1 MTGSGMKIKG
11 TIKWIFAIHF
21 ILLSFNLYPQSNGP
35 GIIGKSFIAINASSA
50 DSIAQWYEEMF
61 GLKLLKAIKV
71 ADGSAHIRIE
81 GNEFLMVEII
91 EVKDSKVL
99 TDCKLQQDQSHLL
112 RGFFKAG
119 VFVRDVQKAEDY
131 FKAKGVAIKHSIFSD
146 KETATLSFVL
156 EDPNGNLLQFI
167 QSEGKQAK

>member
-1 MTGSGMKIKG
+1 MTGLSIQIKG
-11 TIKWIFAIHF
+11 TIQWIFAIHF
-21 ILLSFNLYPQSNGP
+21 VFLSANLYSQSNGL

-50 DSIAQWYEEMF
+50 DSIAQWYDEMF
-61 GLKLLKAIKV
+61 GLNLLKEIKV

-99 TDCKLQQDQSHLL
+99 ADCKLQPDQSHML

-119 VFVRDVQKAEDY
+119 VFVSDVQKTLDY
-131 FKAKGVAIKHSIFSD
+131 FKTKGVAIKHSIFSD
-146 KETATLSFVL
+146 KETATKSFVL

-167 QSEGKQAK
+167 QSEDKQSK